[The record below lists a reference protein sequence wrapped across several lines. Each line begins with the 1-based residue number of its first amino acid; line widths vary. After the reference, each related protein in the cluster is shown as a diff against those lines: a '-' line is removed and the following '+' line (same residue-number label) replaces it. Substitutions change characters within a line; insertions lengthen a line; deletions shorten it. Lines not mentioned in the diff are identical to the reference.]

1 MEDDETQETQI
12 PKEYFIDF
20 EKIEFIEKIGDP
32 SGQSIVYSGTF
43 KENSETIHQVAIK
56 EIKEEHLVVTDFT
69 LSM

>member
-1 MEDDETQETQI
+1 MEDEIQETQI
-12 PKEYFIDF
+12 PKKNFIDLK
-20 EKIEFIEKIGDP
+20 KIEFIKKIGDP

-56 EIKEEHLVVTDFT
+56 EIKEEHLVVTDFA